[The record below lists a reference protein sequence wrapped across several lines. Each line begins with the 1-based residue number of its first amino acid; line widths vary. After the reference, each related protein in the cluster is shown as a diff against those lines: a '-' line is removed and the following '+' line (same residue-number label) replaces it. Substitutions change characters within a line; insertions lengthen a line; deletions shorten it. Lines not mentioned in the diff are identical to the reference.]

1 MGIGSHSNL
10 NLEKGEDDTHNL
22 VLSITNMAL
31 IVQKYGGTSVAD
43 AERVK
48 EVAKRVLKYKN
59 EGHDV
64 IVVVSAPAG
73 TTDSLI
79 RRAYELSETPNK
91 RELDMLLTS
100 GEQISIASL
109 AIAIE
114 DLGKKAVS
122 LNAFQ
127 VNFKTTDEHTKATIL
142 DINTDIIKD
151 KLSEG
156 NVVVFAGFQGITE
169 NNEITTLGRGG
180 SDTTAVALGAALN
193 ADEVE
198 IYTDVD
204 GIYTADPR
212 VVKNPKKLNA
222 ISYQEMLEMAA
233 SGAKVLHP
241 RAVEIAARY
250 GIKIHLRSSFD
261 DSTGTIVK
269 EKGDESMEQVKIIGI
284 TSTKNEGK
292 ITLSGVPDKPGIAA
306 KVFSKLAKAKIN
318 TDIILQSSSVTK
330 EFNNISYTV
339 SIDDLKEAVDI
350 SQELKEE
357 LGAEGVS
364 YDANIAKISAIGI
377 GLKTHYETTAEIFD
391 TLAENGINID
401 MISCSEINV
410 SCIIKEEDVNKAV
423 RALHEKF
430 VEEN

>member
-1 MGIGSHSNL
+1 
-10 NLEKGEDDTHNL
+10 
-22 VLSITNMAL
+22 MAL
-31 IVQKYGGTSVAD
+31 IIQKYGGTSVVD

-48 EVAKRVLKYKN
+48 EVAKRVLRYKK

-79 RRAYELSETPNK
+79 KRAYEISDIPNK

-109 AIAIE
+109 AIAVE
-114 DLGKKAVS
+114 ALGGKAVS

-127 VNFKTTDEHTKATIL
+127 VKFKTTEDHTKAEIL
-142 DINTDIIKD
+142 DIDTELIEE

-169 NNEITTLGRGG
+169 NNDITTLGRGG

-204 GIYTADPR
+204 GVYTADPR
-212 VVKNPKKLNA
+212 VVKSPKKLEF
-222 ISYQEMLEMAA
+222 ISYQEMLELAV

-241 RAVEIAARY
+241 RSVEIAARY
-250 GIKIHLRSSFD
+250 GINIHLRSSFD
-261 DSTGTIVK
+261 DSTGTIVTD
-269 EKGDESMEQVKIIGI
+269 EKKGENSMEKVKIVGV
-284 TSTKNEGK
+284 TSSKNEGK
-292 ITLSGVPDKPGIAA
+292 ITLMGVPDKPGIAA
-306 KVFSKLAKAKIN
+306 KAFSTLAKSKIN
-318 TDIILQSSSVTK
+318 TDIILQSSSINK
-330 EFNNISYTV
+330 EFNNISFTV
-339 SIDDLKEAVDI
+339 KTEDFKEALNV
-350 SQELKEE
+350 SEKLKDE
-357 LGAEGVS
+357 LGAQGVIHEEK
-364 YDANIAKISAIGI
+364 IAKVSVIGI

-410 SCIIKEEDVNKAV
+410 SCIIKEDDIEKAV
-423 RALHEKF
+423 KALHQKF
-430 VEEN
+430 IEV

>member
-1 MGIGSHSNL
+1 
-10 NLEKGEDDTHNL
+10 
-22 VLSITNMAL
+22 MAL
-31 IVQKYGGTSVAD
+31 IIQKYGGTSVAD

-48 EVAKRVLKYKN
+48 KVAKRIVKYRK
-59 EGHDV
+59 EGHNV

-79 RRAYELSETPNK
+79 KRAYEISSSPNK

-109 AIAIE
+109 AIAIHSMGE
-114 DLGKKAVS
+114 KAVS

-127 VNFKTTDEHTKATIL
+127 VKFKTTGDYTKAEIL
-142 DINTDIIKD
+142 DIDTKIIEEKI
-151 KLSEG
+151 SEG

-169 NNEITTLGRGG
+169 NNDITTLGRGG

-204 GIYTADPR
+204 GVYTADPR
-212 VVKNPKKLNA
+212 VVKNPKKLETV
-222 ISYQEMLEMAA
+222 SYQEMLELAV

-241 RAVEIAARY
+241 RSVQIAAKY
-250 GIKIHLRSSFD
+250 DISIHLRSSFD
-261 DSTGTIVK
+261 NSTGTIVK
-269 EKGDESMEQVKIIGI
+269 EEKEGENLMEKAKIVGV
-284 TSTKNEGK
+284 TSSKNEGK

-306 KVFSKLAKAKIN
+306 KVFSTLAKSKIN
-318 TDIILQSSSVTK
+318 TDIILQSSSINK
-330 EFNNISYTV
+330 ELNNISYTV
-339 SIDDLKEAVDI
+339 KTEDLKEAVEI
-350 SQELKEE
+350 SENLKKEI
-357 LGAEGVS
+357 GAEGVS
-364 YDANIAKISAIGI
+364 FEDKVAKVSVIGI

-391 TLAENGINID
+391 TLAENNINID

-410 SCIIKEEDVNKAV
+410 SCIIKEADLEKAV
-423 RALHEKF
+423 KALHAKF
-430 VEEN
+430 IET

>member
-114 DLGKKAVS
+114 DLGRKAVS

-127 VNFKTTDEHTKATIL
+127 VNFKTTDEHTKSTIL

-156 NVVVFAGFQGITE
+156 NVVIFAGFQGITE

-180 SDTTAVALGAALN
+180 SDTTAVALGAALK

-204 GIYTADPR
+204 GVYTADPR

-339 SIDDLKEAVDI
+339 SIDDLKEAVEI
-350 SQELKEE
+350 SQELRNE

-430 VEEN
+430 IEEN

>member
-22 VLSITNMAL
+22 VLSIINMAL

-79 RRAYELSETPNK
+79 RRAYELSETPSK

-114 DLGKKAVS
+114 ALGKKAVS

-127 VNFKTTDEHTKATIL
+127 VDFKTTDEHTKATIL
-142 DINTDIIKD
+142 NINTDIIRE

-180 SDTTAVALGAALN
+180 SDTTAVALGAALK

-204 GIYTADPR
+204 GVYTADPR
-212 VVKNPKKLNA
+212 VVKNPKKLNT

-339 SIDDLKEAVDI
+339 SIDDLKEAVEI

-430 VEEN
+430 IEEK

>member
-1 MGIGSHSNL
+1 
-10 NLEKGEDDTHNL
+10 
-22 VLSITNMAL
+22 MAL
-31 IVQKYGGTSVAD
+31 IIQKYGGTSVAD
-43 AERVK
+43 AVRVK

-114 DLGKKAVS
+114 ALGKKAVS

-127 VNFKTTDEHTKATIL
+127 VDFKTTDEHTKATIL
-142 DINTDIIKD
+142 NINTDIIRE

-180 SDTTAVALGAALN
+180 SDTTAVALGAALK

-204 GIYTADPR
+204 GVYTADPR
-212 VVKNPKKLNA
+212 VVKNPKKLNT

-339 SIDDLKEAVDI
+339 SIDDLKEAVEI

-401 MISCSEINV
+401 MISCSELNV

-430 VEEN
+430 IEEN

>member
-1 MGIGSHSNL
+1 
-10 NLEKGEDDTHNL
+10 
-22 VLSITNMAL
+22 MAL
-31 IVQKYGGTSVAD
+31 IIQKYGGTSVAD
-43 AERVK
+43 AVRVK

-79 RRAYELSETPNK
+79 RRAYELSETPSK

-127 VNFKTTDEHTKATIL
+127 VDFKTTDEHTKATIL
-142 DINTDIIKD
+142 DINTDIIRE

-180 SDTTAVALGAALN
+180 SDTTAVALGAALK

-204 GIYTADPR
+204 GVYTADPR
-212 VVKNPKKLNA
+212 VVKNPKKLNT

-339 SIDDLKEAVDI
+339 SIDDLKEAVEI

>member
-1 MGIGSHSNL
+1 
-10 NLEKGEDDTHNL
+10 
-22 VLSITNMAL
+22 MAL
-31 IVQKYGGTSVAD
+31 IIQKYGGTSVAD

-48 EVAKRVLKYKN
+48 EVAKRVLRYKE

-79 RRAYELSETPNK
+79 RRAYELSESPNK

-114 DLGKKAVS
+114 NLGKKAVS

-127 VNFKTTDEHTKATIL
+127 VDFKTTDEHTKAIIL
-142 DINTDIIKD
+142 GINTDIIKE

-180 SDTTAVALGAALN
+180 SDTTAVALGAALK

-204 GIYTADPR
+204 GVYTADPR
-212 VVKNPKKLNA
+212 VVKNPKKLNT

-339 SIDDLKEAVDI
+339 SIDDLKEAVEI
-350 SQELKEE
+350 SQELRNE

>member
-1 MGIGSHSNL
+1 
-10 NLEKGEDDTHNL
+10 
-22 VLSITNMAL
+22 MAL
-31 IVQKYGGTSVAD
+31 IIQKYGGTSVAD
-43 AERVK
+43 AVRVK

-114 DLGKKAVS
+114 ALGKKAVS

-127 VNFKTTDEHTKATIL
+127 VDFKTTDEHTKATIL
-142 DINTDIIKD
+142 NINTDIIRE

-180 SDTTAVALGAALN
+180 SDTTAVALGAALK

-204 GIYTADPR
+204 GVYTADPR
-212 VVKNPKKLNA
+212 VVKNPKKLNT

-269 EKGDESMEQVKIIGI
+269 EKGDETMEQVKIIGI

-339 SIDDLKEAVDI
+339 SIDDLKEAVEI

-430 VEEN
+430 IEEN

>member
-1 MGIGSHSNL
+1 
-10 NLEKGEDDTHNL
+10 
-22 VLSITNMAL
+22 MAL
-31 IVQKYGGTSVAD
+31 IIQKYGGTSVAD
-43 AERVK
+43 AVRVK

-114 DLGKKAVS
+114 ALGRKAVS

-180 SDTTAVALGAALN
+180 SDTTAVALGAALK

-204 GIYTADPR
+204 GVYTADPR
-212 VVKNPKKLNA
+212 VVKNPKKLNT

-339 SIDDLKEAVDI
+339 SIDDLKEAVAI

-430 VEEN
+430 IEEK

>member
-1 MGIGSHSNL
+1 
-10 NLEKGEDDTHNL
+10 
-22 VLSITNMAL
+22 MAL
-31 IVQKYGGTSVAD
+31 IIQKYGGTSVAD

-48 EVAKRVLKYKN
+48 EVAKRVLRYKE

-79 RRAYELSETPNK
+79 RRAYELSESPNK

-114 DLGKKAVS
+114 NLGKKAVS

-127 VNFKTTDEHTKATIL
+127 VDFKTTDEHTKATIL
-142 DINTDIIKD
+142 GINTDIIKE
-151 KLSEG
+151 KLSEE

-180 SDTTAVALGAALN
+180 SDTTAVALGAALK

-204 GIYTADPR
+204 GVYTADPR
-212 VVKNPKKLNA
+212 VVKNPKKLNT

-269 EKGDESMEQVKIIGI
+269 EKGDKSMEQVKIIGI

>member
-1 MGIGSHSNL
+1 
-10 NLEKGEDDTHNL
+10 
-22 VLSITNMAL
+22 MAL
-31 IVQKYGGTSVAD
+31 IIQKYGGTSVAD

-48 EVAKRVLKYKN
+48 EVAKRVLRYKE

-79 RRAYELSETPNK
+79 RRAYELSESPNK

-114 DLGKKAVS
+114 NLGKKAVS

-127 VNFKTTDEHTKATIL
+127 VDFKTTDEHTKATIL
-142 DINTDIIKD
+142 GINTDIIKE

-180 SDTTAVALGAALN
+180 SDTTAVALGAALK

-204 GIYTADPR
+204 GVYTADPR
-212 VVKNPKKLNA
+212 VVKNPKKLNT

-269 EKGDESMEQVKIIGI
+269 KKGDKSMEQVKIIGI

>member
-1 MGIGSHSNL
+1 
-10 NLEKGEDDTHNL
+10 
-22 VLSITNMAL
+22 MAL
-31 IVQKYGGTSVAD
+31 IIQKYGGTSVAN

-48 EVAKRVLKYKN
+48 EVAKRVLKYKK

-79 RRAYELSETPNK
+79 KRAYEISDTPSK

-109 AIAIE
+109 AIAVE
-114 DLGKKAVS
+114 ALGGKAVS

-127 VNFKTTDEHTKATIL
+127 VKFKTTEDYTKAEIL
-142 DINTDIIKD
+142 DIDTELIEE
-151 KLSEG
+151 KLFEG

-169 NNEITTLGRGG
+169 NNDITTLGRGG

-204 GIYTADPR
+204 GVYTADPR
-212 VVKNPKKLNA
+212 VVKNPKKLEY
-222 ISYQEMLEMAA
+222 ISYQEMLELAV

-241 RAVEIAARY
+241 RSVEIAARY
-250 GIKIHLRSSFD
+250 GINIHLRSSFD
-261 DSTGTIVK
+261 DSTGTIVTD
-269 EKGDESMEQVKIIGI
+269 EKKGENSMEKVKIIGV
-284 TSTKNEGK
+284 TSSKNEGK
-292 ITLSGVPDKPGIAA
+292 ITLMGVPDKPGIAA
-306 KVFSKLAKAKIN
+306 KVFSTLAKSKIN
-318 TDIILQSSSVTK
+318 TDIILQSSSINK
-330 EFNNISYTV
+330 EFNNISFTV
-339 SIDDLKEAVDI
+339 KTEDFKEALNV
-350 SQELKEE
+350 SEKLKDE
-357 LGAEGVS
+357 LGAQGVIHEEK
-364 YDANIAKISAIGI
+364 IAKVSVIGI

-410 SCIIKEEDVNKAV
+410 SCIIKEEDIEKAV
-423 RALHEKF
+423 KALHEKF
-430 VEEN
+430 IEV

>member
-1 MGIGSHSNL
+1 
-10 NLEKGEDDTHNL
+10 
-22 VLSITNMAL
+22 MAL
-31 IVQKYGGTSVAD
+31 IIQKYGGTSVAD
-43 AERVK
+43 AVRVK

-79 RRAYELSETPNK
+79 RRAYELSETPSK

-127 VNFKTTDEHTKATIL
+127 VDFKTTDEHTKATIL
-142 DINTDIIKD
+142 GINTDIIKE

-180 SDTTAVALGAALN
+180 SDTTAVALGAALQ

-204 GIYTADPR
+204 GVYTADPR
-212 VVKNPKKLNA
+212 VVKSPKKLNT

-339 SIDDLKEAVDI
+339 SIDDLKEAVEI

-430 VEEN
+430 IEEN

>member
-1 MGIGSHSNL
+1 
-10 NLEKGEDDTHNL
+10 
-22 VLSITNMAL
+22 MAL
-31 IVQKYGGTSVAD
+31 IIQKYGGTSVAD
-43 AERVK
+43 AVRVK

-100 GEQISIASL
+100 VEQISIASL

-114 DLGKKAVS
+114 NLGKKAVS

-127 VNFKTTDEHTKATIL
+127 VDFKTTDEHTKATIL
-142 DINTDIIKD
+142 NINTDIIRE

-180 SDTTAVALGAALN
+180 SDTTAVALGAALK

-204 GIYTADPR
+204 GVYTADPR
-212 VVKNPKKLNA
+212 VVKNPKKLNT

-339 SIDDLKEAVDI
+339 SIDDLKEAVEI

-410 SCIIKEEDVNKAV
+410 SCILKEEDVNKAV

>member
-48 EVAKRVLKYKN
+48 EVAKRILKYKN

-114 DLGKKAVS
+114 DLGRKAVS

-142 DINTDIIKD
+142 DINTEIIKD

-180 SDTTAVALGAALN
+180 SDTTAVALGAALK

-204 GIYTADPR
+204 GVYTADPR
-212 VVKNPKKLNA
+212 VVKNPKKLNT

-339 SIDDLKEAVDI
+339 SIDDLKEAVEI
-350 SQELKEE
+350 SQELRNE

>member
-1 MGIGSHSNL
+1 
-10 NLEKGEDDTHNL
+10 
-22 VLSITNMAL
+22 MAL
-31 IVQKYGGTSVAD
+31 IIQKYGGTSVAD
-43 AERVK
+43 AVRVK

-114 DLGKKAVS
+114 ALGKKAVS

-127 VNFKTTDEHTKATIL
+127 VDFKTTDEHTKATIL
-142 DINTDIIKD
+142 NINTDIIRE

-180 SDTTAVALGAALN
+180 SDTTAVALGAALK

-204 GIYTADPR
+204 GVYTADPR
-212 VVKNPKKLNA
+212 VVKNPKKLNT

-339 SIDDLKEAVDI
+339 SIDDLKEAVEI

>member
-1 MGIGSHSNL
+1 
-10 NLEKGEDDTHNL
+10 
-22 VLSITNMAL
+22 MAL
-31 IVQKYGGTSVAD
+31 IIQKYGGTSVAD
-43 AERVK
+43 AVRVK

-114 DLGKKAVS
+114 ALGKKAVS

-127 VNFKTTDEHTKATIL
+127 VDFKTTDEHTKATIL
-142 DINTDIIKD
+142 GINTDIIKE

-180 SDTTAVALGAALN
+180 SDTTAVALGAALK

-204 GIYTADPR
+204 GVYTADPR
-212 VVKNPKKLNA
+212 VVKNPKKLNT

-339 SIDDLKEAVDI
+339 SIDDLKEAVEI

>member
-1 MGIGSHSNL
+1 
-10 NLEKGEDDTHNL
+10 
-22 VLSITNMAL
+22 MAL
-31 IVQKYGGTSVAD
+31 IIQKYGGTSVAD

-48 EVAKRVLKYKN
+48 EVAKRVLRYKK

-79 RRAYELSETPNK
+79 KRAYEISDTPNK

-109 AIAIE
+109 AIAVE
-114 DLGKKAVS
+114 ALGGKAVS

-127 VNFKTTDEHTKATIL
+127 VKFKTTENHTKAEIL
-142 DINTDIIKD
+142 DIDTELIREKI
-151 KLSEG
+151 SEG

-180 SDTTAVALGAALN
+180 SDTTAVALGAALK

-204 GIYTADPR
+204 GVYTADPR
-212 VVKNPKKLNA
+212 VVKNPKKLNT

-430 VEEN
+430 IEEN

>member
-1 MGIGSHSNL
+1 
-10 NLEKGEDDTHNL
+10 
-22 VLSITNMAL
+22 MAL
-31 IVQKYGGTSVAD
+31 IIQKYGGTSVAD
-43 AERVK
+43 AVRVK

-79 RRAYELSETPNK
+79 RRAYELSETPSK

-114 DLGKKAVS
+114 NLGKKAVS

-127 VNFKTTDEHTKATIL
+127 VDFKTTDEHTKATIL
-142 DINTDIIKD
+142 GINTDIIKE

-180 SDTTAVALGAALN
+180 SDTTAVALGAALK

-204 GIYTADPR
+204 GVYTADPR
-212 VVKNPKKLNA
+212 VVKNPKKLNT

>member
-1 MGIGSHSNL
+1 
-10 NLEKGEDDTHNL
+10 
-22 VLSITNMAL
+22 MAL
-31 IVQKYGGTSVAD
+31 IIQKYGGTSVAN
-43 AERVK
+43 AERVT

-59 EGHDV
+59 EGNDV

-79 RRAYELSETPNK
+79 KRAYELSDTPNK

-114 DLGKKAVS
+114 ELGGKAIS

-127 VNFKTTDEHTKATIL
+127 VNFNTTDAHTKAQIL
-142 DINTDIIKD
+142 NIDTDVIKEN
-151 KLSEG
+151 LSKG
-156 NVVVFAGFQGITE
+156 NVVVFAGFQGITK

-180 SDTTAVALGAALN
+180 SDTTAVALGAALS

-204 GIYTADPR
+204 GVYTADPR
-212 VVKNPKKLNA
+212 IVSNARKLES
-222 ISYQEMLEMAA
+222 ISYKEMLELAA

-241 RAVEIAARY
+241 RSVEIAAKY

-261 DSTGTIVK
+261 DSLGTIVESEG
-269 EKGDESMEQVKIIGI
+269 EKSMEKAKIIGV
-284 TSTKNEGK
+284 TSSKNEGK
-292 ITLSGVPDKPGIAA
+292 ITLSGLPDKPGIAA
-306 KVFSKLAKAKIN
+306 KVFSTLAKSKIN
-318 TDIILQSSSVTK
+318 TDIILQSSSINK
-330 EFNNISYTV
+330 ELNNISYTV
-339 SIDDLKEAVDI
+339 KSDDLLEAVRI
-350 SQELKEE
+350 SEELKKE
-357 LGAEGVS
+357 LGAEGVTFEER
-364 YDANIAKISAIGI
+364 IAKVSVIGI

-391 TLAENGINID
+391 TLAENNINID

-410 SCIIKEEDVNKAV
+410 SCIIKESDVEKAV
-423 RALHEKF
+423 KALHSKF
-430 VEEN
+430 LEN

>member
-22 VLSITNMAL
+22 VLSIINMAL

-114 DLGKKAVS
+114 DLGRKAVS

-180 SDTTAVALGAALN
+180 SDTTAVALGAALK

-204 GIYTADPR
+204 GVYTADPR
-212 VVKNPKKLNA
+212 VVKNPKKLNT

-292 ITLSGVPDKPGIAA
+292 ITLSGVPDKPGIAD

>member
-1 MGIGSHSNL
+1 
-10 NLEKGEDDTHNL
+10 
-22 VLSITNMAL
+22 MAL
-31 IVQKYGGTSVAD
+31 IIQEYGGTSVAD

-48 EVAKRVLKYKN
+48 EVAKRVLRYKE

-79 RRAYELSETPNK
+79 RRAYELSESPNK

-114 DLGKKAVS
+114 NLGKKAVS

-127 VNFKTTDEHTKATIL
+127 VDFKTTDEHTKATIL
-142 DINTDIIKD
+142 GINTDIIKE

-180 SDTTAVALGAALN
+180 SDTTAVALGAALK

-204 GIYTADPR
+204 GVYTADPR
-212 VVKNPKKLNA
+212 VVKNPKKLNT

-330 EFNNISYTV
+330 EFKNISYTV

>member
-114 DLGKKAVS
+114 NLGKKAVS

-127 VNFKTTDEHTKATIL
+127 VDFKTTDEHTKATIL

>member
-1 MGIGSHSNL
+1 
-10 NLEKGEDDTHNL
+10 
-22 VLSITNMAL
+22 MAL
-31 IVQKYGGTSVAD
+31 IIQKYGGTSVAD
-43 AERVK
+43 AVRVK

-91 RELDMLLTS
+91 RERDMLLTS
-100 GEQISIASL
+100 GEQLSIASL

-114 DLGKKAVS
+114 ALGKKAVS

-127 VNFKTTDEHTKATIL
+127 VDFKTTDEHTKATIL
-142 DINTDIIKD
+142 NINTDIIRE

-180 SDTTAVALGAALN
+180 SDTTAVALGAALK

-204 GIYTADPR
+204 GVYTADPR
-212 VVKNPKKLNA
+212 VVKNPKKLNT

-339 SIDDLKEAVDI
+339 SIDDLKEAVEI

>member
-48 EVAKRVLKYKN
+48 EVAKRILKYKN

-114 DLGKKAVS
+114 DLGRKAVS

-156 NVVVFAGFQGITE
+156 NVVIFAGFQGITE

-180 SDTTAVALGAALN
+180 SDTTAVALGAALK

-204 GIYTADPR
+204 GVYTADPR

-430 VEEN
+430 IEEN

>member
-1 MGIGSHSNL
+1 
-10 NLEKGEDDTHNL
+10 
-22 VLSITNMAL
+22 MAL
-31 IVQKYGGTSVAD
+31 IIQKYVGTSFD
-43 AERVK
+43 YAERVK
-48 EVAKRVLKYKN
+48 EVAKRVLRYKK

-79 RRAYELSETPNK
+79 KRAYEISDTPNK

-109 AIAIE
+109 AIAVE
-114 DLGKKAVS
+114 ALGGKAVS

-127 VNFKTTDEHTKATIL
+127 VKFKTTEDHTKAEIL
-142 DINTDIIKD
+142 DIDTELIEE

-169 NNEITTLGRGG
+169 NNDITTLGRGG

-204 GIYTADPR
+204 GVYTADPR
-212 VVKNPKKLNA
+212 VVKSPKKLEF
-222 ISYQEMLEMAA
+222 ISYQEMLELAV

-241 RAVEIAARY
+241 RSVEIAARY
-250 GIKIHLRSSFD
+250 GINIHLRSSFD
-261 DSTGTIVK
+261 DPTGTIVTD
-269 EKGDESMEQVKIIGI
+269 EKKGENSMEKVKIVGV
-284 TSTKNEGK
+284 TSSKNEGK
-292 ITLSGVPDKPGIAA
+292 ITLMGVPDKPGIAA
-306 KVFSKLAKAKIN
+306 KVFSTLAKSKIN
-318 TDIILQSSSVTK
+318 TDIILQSSSINK
-330 EFNNISYTV
+330 EFNNISFTV
-339 SIDDLKEAVDI
+339 KTEDFKEALNV
-350 SQELKEE
+350 SEKLKDE
-357 LGAEGVS
+357 LGAQGVIHEEK
-364 YDANIAKISAIGI
+364 IAKVSVIGI

-410 SCIIKEEDVNKAV
+410 SCIIKEDDIEKAV
-423 RALHEKF
+423 KALHQKF
-430 VEEN
+430 IEV

>member
-1 MGIGSHSNL
+1 
-10 NLEKGEDDTHNL
+10 
-22 VLSITNMAL
+22 MAL
-31 IVQKYGGTSVAD
+31 IIQKYGGTSVAD
-43 AERVK
+43 AVRVK

-127 VNFKTTDEHTKATIL
+127 VDFKTTDEHTKATIL
-142 DINTDIIKD
+142 DINTDIIKE

-180 SDTTAVALGAALN
+180 SDTTAVALGAALK

-204 GIYTADPR
+204 GVYTADPR
-212 VVKNPKKLNA
+212 VVKTPKKLNT

-339 SIDDLKEAVDI
+339 SIDDLKEAVEI

-430 VEEN
+430 IEEN

>member
-1 MGIGSHSNL
+1 
-10 NLEKGEDDTHNL
+10 
-22 VLSITNMAL
+22 MAL
-31 IVQKYGGTSVAD
+31 IIQKYGGTSVAD
-43 AERVK
+43 AVRVK

-79 RRAYELSETPNK
+79 RRAYELSETPSK

-127 VNFKTTDEHTKATIL
+127 VDFKTTDEHTKATIL
-142 DINTDIIKD
+142 DINTDIIRE

-180 SDTTAVALGAALN
+180 SDTTAVALGAALQ

-204 GIYTADPR
+204 GVYTADPR
-212 VVKNPKKLNA
+212 VVKTPKKLNT

-339 SIDDLKEAVDI
+339 SIDDLKEAVAI

-423 RALHEKF
+423 RALHKKF
-430 VEEN
+430 IEEN

>member
-1 MGIGSHSNL
+1 
-10 NLEKGEDDTHNL
+10 
-22 VLSITNMAL
+22 MAL

-43 AERVK
+43 AVRVK
-48 EVAKRVLKYKN
+48 EVAKRVLKYRK

-79 RRAYELSETPNK
+79 KRAFELSETPSK

-114 DLGKKAVS
+114 ALGGKAVS

-127 VNFKTTDEHTKATIL
+127 VKFKTTDDHTKATIL
-142 DINTDIIKD
+142 DVDTDLIKE
-151 KLSEG
+151 KLAEG

-180 SDTTAVALGAALN
+180 SDTTAVALGAAVK
-193 ADEVE
+193 ADGVE

-204 GIYTADPR
+204 GVYTADPR
-212 VVKNPKKLNA
+212 VVKRPKKLKT
-222 ISYQEMLEMAA
+222 ISYQEMLELAA

-241 RAVEIAARY
+241 RSVEIAAKY
-250 GIKIHLRSSFD
+250 GIKIHLRSSFN
-261 DSTGTIVK
+261 DSIGTIVK
-269 EKGDESMEQVKIIGI
+269 EEGEKLMEKVKIVGI
-284 TSTKNEGK
+284 TSSKNEGK
-292 ITLSGVPDKPGIAA
+292 ITISGLPDKPGSAA
-306 KVFSKLAKAKIN
+306 KVFLKLAKAKIN

-330 EFNNISYTV
+330 ELNNISYTV
-339 SIDDLKEAVDI
+339 KTEDLKEAVEV
-350 SQELKEE
+350 SEKLKEE

-364 YDANIAKISAIGI
+364 YDDGVAKISVVGI
-377 GLKTHYETTAEIFD
+377 GLKTQTAEIFD
-391 TLAENGINID
+391 TLAENNINID

-410 SCIIKEEDVNKAV
+410 SCIIKEKDIDKAV
-423 RALHEKF
+423 KALHKKF
-430 VEEN
+430 IED

>member
-1 MGIGSHSNL
+1 
-10 NLEKGEDDTHNL
+10 
-22 VLSITNMAL
+22 MAL
-31 IVQKYGGTSVAD
+31 IIQKYGGTSVAD
-43 AERVK
+43 AVRVK

-59 EGHDV
+59 ERHDV

-114 DLGKKAVS
+114 ALGKKAVS

-127 VNFKTTDEHTKATIL
+127 VDFKTTDEHTKATIL
-142 DINTDIIKD
+142 NINTDIIRE

-180 SDTTAVALGAALN
+180 SDTTAVALGAALK

-204 GIYTADPR
+204 GVYTADPR
-212 VVKNPKKLNA
+212 VVKNPKKLNT

-269 EKGDESMEQVKIIGI
+269 EKGDEPMEQVKIIGI

-339 SIDDLKEAVDI
+339 SIDDLKEAVAI

-430 VEEN
+430 IEEK

>member
-1 MGIGSHSNL
+1 
-10 NLEKGEDDTHNL
+10 
-22 VLSITNMAL
+22 MAL
-31 IVQKYGGTSVAD
+31 IIQKYGGTSVAD
-43 AERVK
+43 AVRVK

-79 RRAYELSETPNK
+79 RRAYELSETPSK

-127 VNFKTTDEHTKATIL
+127 VDFKTTDEHTKATIL
-142 DINTDIIKD
+142 DINTDIIRE

-180 SDTTAVALGAALN
+180 SDTTAVALGAALQ

-204 GIYTADPR
+204 GVYTADPR
-212 VVKNPKKLNA
+212 VVKTPKKLNT

-339 SIDDLKEAVDI
+339 SIDDLKEAVEI

-430 VEEN
+430 IEEK

>member
-1 MGIGSHSNL
+1 
-10 NLEKGEDDTHNL
+10 
-22 VLSITNMAL
+22 MAL
-31 IVQKYGGTSVAD
+31 IIQKYGGTSVAD
-43 AERVK
+43 AVRVK

-79 RRAYELSETPNK
+79 RRAYELSETPSK

-127 VNFKTTDEHTKATIL
+127 VDFKTTDEHTKATIL
-142 DINTDIIKD
+142 DINTDIIRE

-180 SDTTAVALGAALN
+180 SDTTAVALGAALQ

-204 GIYTADPR
+204 GVYTADPR
-212 VVKNPKKLNA
+212 VVKTPKKLNT

-269 EKGDESMEQVKIIGI
+269 EEGDESMEQVKIIGI

-339 SIDDLKEAVDI
+339 SIDDLKEAVEI

-430 VEEN
+430 IEEN

>member
-1 MGIGSHSNL
+1 
-10 NLEKGEDDTHNL
+10 
-22 VLSITNMAL
+22 MAL
-31 IVQKYGGTSVAD
+31 IIQKYGGTSVAD

-48 EVAKRVLKYKN
+48 EVAKRVLRYKE

-79 RRAYELSETPNK
+79 RRAYELSESPNK

-114 DLGKKAVS
+114 NLGKKAVS

-127 VNFKTTDEHTKATIL
+127 VDFKTTDEHTKATIL
-142 DINTDIIKD
+142 GINTDIIKE

-180 SDTTAVALGAALN
+180 SDTTAVALGAALK

-204 GIYTADPR
+204 GVYTADPR